1 MILEILKDNNA
12 FKSCSKMSKIAQ
24 MNEFMYQNVFLLN
37 SKHLYQKKAIS
48 ITKKADIICFTML
61 SEFMSLTPCCVAYVG
76 QIIIYMCE
84 PQKGGGKDLKSIAL
98 YIVNAQS
105 QP

>member
-1 MILEILKDNNA
+1 
-12 FKSCSKMSKIAQ
+12 
-24 MNEFMYQNVFLLN
+24 
-37 SKHLYQKKAIS
+37 
-48 ITKKADIICFTML
+48 ML

-76 QIIIYMCE
+76 QIIVYMCE